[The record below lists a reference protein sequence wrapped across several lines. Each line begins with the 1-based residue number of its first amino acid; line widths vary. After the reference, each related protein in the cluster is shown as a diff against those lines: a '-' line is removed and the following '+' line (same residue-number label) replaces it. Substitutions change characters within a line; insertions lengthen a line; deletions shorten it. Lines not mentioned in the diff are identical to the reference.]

1 MKKAVAVRMP
11 DWDRRDFPASK
22 QLELYL
28 LYWESRRDPL
38 APDPGVGVCQKSFWL
53 DPVDLDVNAYEAECF
68 RASRPDRA
76 LFIRRLIATYHKPR
90 TSKEATLRY
99 RPVPRSVPRVIS
111 VGLTATARQ
120 ILEPTS
126 ASSAVRERELSPA
139 QVNEISRLQGLGIC
153 WQPGNLY
160 RIGRTANEKSC
171 LLQFDL
177 DGRQLARYGSW

>member
-1 MKKAVAVRMP
+1 MP
-11 DWDRRDFPASK
+11 DWDEGDFPTSK

-28 LYWESRRDPL
+28 LYWERRRDPL
-38 APDPGVGVCQKSFWL
+38 APDPGFGICQKSFWL
-53 DPVDLDVNAYEAECF
+53 DPDDLDVGACEAECF

-90 TSKEATLRY
+90 TSRGMA
-99 RPVPRSVPRVIS
+99 VPNPRVPQPAPQVIS
-111 VGLTATARQ
+111 ARLTATARQ
-120 ILEPTS
+120 ILES
-126 ASSAVRERELSPA
+126 ASAPTAARERDLSPA
-139 QVNEISRLQGLGIC
+139 QVNEISHLQGLGIC

>member
-1 MKKAVAVRMP
+1 MKKAIPVRMP
-11 DWDRRDFPASK
+11 DWDGRDFPTSK

-38 APDPGVGVCQKSFWL
+38 GPDPGVGVCQKSFLL
-53 DPVDLDVNAYEAECF
+53 DPEDLDVNAYEAGCF

-76 LFIRRLIATYHKPR
+76 LFIRRLIATYHKSRIPKQVRLPR
-90 TSKEATLRY
+90 
-99 RPVPRSVPRVIS
+99 RPVPQPAPQVIS
-111 VGLTATARQ
+111 AGLTARARQ
-120 ILEPTS
+120 ILECASAPT
-126 ASSAVRERELSPA
+126 AVRERDLSPA

-153 WQPGNLY
+153 WQPGNIY